1 MEEAEM
7 VMEVIQPIDFEI
19 VFDIVITT
27 ERKETVV
34 GCAFQVVNTAYKVE
48 IGNDGV
54 AFKNADRSFW

>member
-19 VFDIVITT
+19 GFVIVITT

-34 GCAFQVVNTAYKVE
+34 DCAFKVVNTAYKVE

-54 AFKNADRSFW
+54 AFKNTDRSFW